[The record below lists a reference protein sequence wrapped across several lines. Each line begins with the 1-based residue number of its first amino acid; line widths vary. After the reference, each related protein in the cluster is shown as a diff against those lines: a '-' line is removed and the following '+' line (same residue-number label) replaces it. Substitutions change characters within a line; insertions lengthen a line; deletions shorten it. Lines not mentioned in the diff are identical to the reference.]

1 MTMTWVLALE
11 IFLIGISLAM
21 DAFAVSVTDG
31 LCYHNLTKRKGVF
44 IPATFALFQAVMPL
58 IGFFIAFGLGQA
70 FKQTFDEIDHWIAFI
85 LLFLIGAKMIFDAIK
100 EFRSPEEEIQKKQFS
115 IAEVLIQ
122 GVATSIDAL
131 FVGVSFA
138 ATDGLKES
146 IPNVLISVLIIGCTT
161 FIISLVGLLIGVK
174 VGDILKK
181 KAGIT
186 EIIGG
191 IVLIGIGLKILI
203 QGLL

>member
-1 MTMTWVLALE
+1 
-11 IFLIGISLAM
+11 M

-146 IPNVLISVLIIGCTT
+146 IRNVLKSVLIIGCTT

>member
-1 MTMTWVLALE
+1 M
-11 IFLIGISLAM
+11 
-21 DAFAVSVTDG
+21 
-31 LCYHNLTKRKGVF
+31 
-44 IPATFALFQAVMPL
+44 
-58 IGFFIAFGLGQA
+58 
-70 FKQTFDEIDHWIAFI
+70 
-85 LLFLIGAKMIFDAIK
+85 
-100 EFRSPEEEIQKKQFS
+100 
-115 IAEVLIQ
+115 
-122 GVATSIDAL
+122 
-131 FVGVSFA
+131 
-138 ATDGLKES
+138 KES

>member
-1 MTMTWVLALE
+1 MTWVLVLE

>member
-1 MTMTWVLALE
+1 MTWVLVLE

-44 IPATFALFQAVMPL
+44 IPATFALFQAVMLL

>member
-1 MTMTWVLALE
+1 MTWVLVLE

-203 QGLL
+203 QGLI